1 MKKMQIKMR
10 SPFLAGMVGIV
21 FAALALLTAG
31 VASAQPVQL
40 IHPTNSVWRY
50 LADGSDQGAAWQAS
64 AFDDTTWLQGNGL
77 FGNEANYPYPMNTT
91 IPGLTPINV
100 YYRTHFTWSG
110 ATFGVVLTGT
120 NYVDDGS
127 IIYLNGVEIARFNMP
142 AGPAA
147 FDTVAPVANPGGFPN
162 VNAGEPVLVL
172 LQIPLDA
179 LTNGNVNPLI
189 TGDNVIAVEVHQ
201 NSATSSD
208 RAHGLALY
216 GQQAVAPCTD
226 NIQPTN
232 RTVVNRRSTTFVVVL
247 PSNCGVPTPSIQ
259 WYRNVGFG
267 EELIIGATAAS
278 YTLTNA
284 MDMVDE
290 GVYYARLVNPSGTVD
305 SRQAVLTIQPD
316 TEAPAFLS
324 AAVVGPGLNTF
335 RLTTDEPLCAVAA
348 DCGSDFTFQFN
359 WQINQSDDLG
369 VDLGVATITQ
379 INPTTYE
386 FTTSNPR
393 DASKR
398 YQITVTPVFGEI
410 SDLDRNFV
418 PPGTFAETGLE
429 ISFQQGNANGYT
441 GTQDTGI
448 RSGTP
453 DTTEGSEV
461 LINVDGDDN
470 GIHQALLRFDNIF
483 GVGPG
488 QIPPGA
494 VVTAATLTLNQNNNG
509 DAHRLHRMLVNWDQ
523 STATWNT
530 LVGGINADGTDASAT
545 VDATGPGLDGVVGPI
560 TMNVTATVQ
569 AWAMGAPN
577 YGWGFITVGGDGWRW
592 DTSESGAATAPI
604 LSVQYSVGVCTTAPT
619 ITAQPPANT
628 TVNELSS
635 FSLSAGVD
643 ICGNAAFQWT
653 KDGTDIPGANSIT
666 YSVASAVAGAGGS
679 GGTYR
684 LRASNQFGSVTTDPA
699 VVTVT
704 PDTSR
709 PRVTRVVNGT
719 DGVTITVAFNEA
731 VSAASAQ
738 NVANYTLTPS
748 VAVSSA
754 VLGANNTV
762 TLTTAAR
769 TPGTVY
775 SLRIAGVTD
784 TASGAN
790 LINPNPTVVSLTS
803 ASSVAG
809 AGYGDAWLYNTNN
822 LDSDPTWK
830 NTGFTPGADWLNGNG
845 LFGTETSAGVVA
857 LFPVPIATVIPAN
870 DVAPGDFVTAYFRK
884 SVTLPALGAGAIYIL
899 EHFIDDGAV
908 FYLDGVEFG
917 RFNMTNGPVVYST
930 RAATANEGSRQAIR
944 LPASANAGGTHTL
957 AVEVHQGG
965 ATTSS
970 DIIFGAEIVAVSPQP
985 SLSITH
991 SGAGNT
997 VSWNGDSRWRLVR
1010 STVVT
1015 GPYTAVAGN
1024 PFQTFVVPPAANT
1037 NNAFFTL
1044 QYNPVP

>member
-21 FAALALLTAG
+21 FAALALLAAG
-31 VASAQPVQL
+31 VASAQPLQVL
-40 IHPTNSVWRY
+40 HPTTSSWRY
-50 LADGSDQGAAWQAS
+50 LTDGSDQGAAWQAS
-64 AFDDTTWLQGNGL
+64 AFDDSTWPQGLGL
-77 FGNEANYPYPMNTT
+77 FGNENNYPYPIGTT
-91 IPGLTPINV
+91 IPGLTPITV
-100 YYRTHFTWSG
+100 YYRTHFTWSQP
-110 ATFGVVLTGT
+110 TFGVVLTGT

-147 FDTVAPVANPGGFPN
+147 FDTVALGANPGG
-162 VNAGEPVLVL
+162 EPVLL
-172 LQIPLDA
+172 QLQIPLDA
-179 LTNGNVNPLI
+179 LTNGNANPLI
-189 TGDNVIAVEVHQ
+189 NGDNVIAVEVHQ

-208 RAHGLALY
+208 RVHGLALY

-226 NIQPTN
+226 TIQPTN
-232 RTVVNRRSTTFVVVL
+232 RTVVTRRSTTFVVVQ
-247 PSNCGVPTPSIQ
+247 PSTCGVPAPSIQ
-259 WYRNVGFG
+259 WYRNVGLG
-267 EELIIGATAAS
+267 EELIAGATAAS

-284 MDMVDE
+284 IDMVDE
-290 GVYYARLVNPSGTVD
+290 GVYYARLVNSSGTVD
-305 SRQAVLTIQPD
+305 SRSAVLTIEPD
-316 TEAPAFLS
+316 TEAPRFLS

-335 RLTTDEPLCAVAA
+335 RLTTDEPLCAIAA

-359 WQINQSDDLG
+359 WQILQSDDLG
-369 VDLGVATITQ
+369 TDLGVATITQ
-379 INPTTYE
+379 ITPTIYE

-410 SDLDRNFV
+410 SDLDRNFT

-429 ISFQQGNANGYT
+429 LSFQQGNAAGYT

-453 DTTEGSEV
+453 DTTEGGDAV
-461 LINVDGDDN
+461 INVDGDDN
-470 GIHQALLRFDNIF
+470 GIHQALLRFDNVF
-483 GVGPG
+483 GVGAG

-494 VVTAATLTLNQNNNG
+494 TITAATLTLNQTDNG
-509 DAHRLHRMLVNWDQ
+509 NPHALHRMLVNWDQ

-530 LVGGINADGTDASAT
+530 LVGGVNADGTDAVAT
-545 VDATGPGLDGVVGPI
+545 ADVTGPGLNGVVGPI
-560 TMNVTATVQ
+560 TMNVMASVQ

-577 YGWGFITVGGDGWRW
+577 YGWAFITAGGDGWRW
-592 DTSESGAATAPI
+592 NTSESGAATAPL
-604 LSVQYSVGVCTTAPT
+604 LSIQYSVGVCTTAPT
-619 ITAQPPANT
+619 ITAQPPAST
-628 TVNELSS
+628 AVNELSS

-653 KDGTDIPGANSIT
+653 KNGVDIPGATSIT
-666 YSVASAVAGAGGS
+666 YSVPSAVAGAGGS

-684 LRASNQFGSVTTDPA
+684 LRASNEFGSVTSDPA
-699 VVTVT
+699 VVTVNPKMT
-704 PDTSR
+704 R
-709 PRVTRVVNGT
+709 PRVTRVVNGA
-719 DGVTITVAFNEA
+719 DGTTITVGFNEA
-731 VSAASAQ
+731 VTAASAQ
-738 NVANYTLTPS
+738 NTANYTLTPS

-769 TPGTVY
+769 TPGTSY
-775 SLRIAGVTD
+775 SLRIANVTD
-784 TASGAN
+784 PAASAN
-790 LINPNPTVVSLTS
+790 PIDPNPTVVSLTS
-803 ASSVAG
+803 ASAVAG

-822 LDSDPTWK
+822 LDGDPTWK
-830 NTGFTPGADWLNGNG
+830 NTGYTPGADWLTGNG

-870 DVAPGDFVTAYFRK
+870 DVAPGNFVTVYFRK

-917 RFNMTNGPVVYST
+917 RFNMAIGPVVNST
-930 RAATANEGSRQAIR
+930 RAASANEGSRQAIR
-944 LPASANAGGTHTL
+944 LPASASAGGTHTL

-985 SLSITH
+985 SLSIAH

-997 VSWNGDSRWRLVR
+997 VSWNSDSRWRLVR
-1010 STVVT
+1010 SAVVT
-1015 GPYTAVAGN
+1015 GPYANVAGN
-1024 PFQTFVVPPAANT
+1024 PFNSFVVPPAANT